1 LRVLFV
7 DESHLLSG
15 DLQGYVWGRT
25 DERIEVPIVNE
36 RERQTYYGALDLL
49 SKRLLIK
56 AHDKGNTPETIAYLK
71 FLQTQFPDER
81 LLILWDGA
89 SYHRSHEL
97 RAFLA
102 AVNAGLTPEEWKIH
116 CIQFAPND
124 PSQNPI
130 EDAWLQ
136 AKTWLRR
143 MSGLKPCFSA
153 FKALFEQFFTLD
165 VFDFPKLHMYGSFS

>member
-1 LRVLFV
+1 VLFV
-7 DESHLLSG
+7 DECHLMSG

-25 DERIEVPIVNE
+25 GERVEVPIVNE

-49 SKRLLIK
+49 SQRLLVQ
-56 AHDKGNTPETIAYLK
+56 AHAKGNTTGTIEYLK
-71 FLQTQFPDER
+71 FLQTQWPEQR

-89 SYHRSHEL
+89 SYHRSKEL
-97 RAFLA
+97 QAFLSQ
-102 AVNAGLTPEEWKIH
+102 VNDGLNSEDWNIH
-116 CIQFAPND
+116 CVRFAPND

-143 MSGLKPCFSA
+143 MSGLRPCFTA
-153 FKALFEQFFTLD
+153 LKALFEQFFRLE
-165 VFDFPKLHMYGSFS
+165 VFDFPKMHQYGSFS